1 MSHCSRSSKLPS
13 FTSINPSNL
22 WRLGCCC
29 KIRARSALILG
40 ATHRAGR
47 RIPALNHTAFF
58 VAVILSATGLYG
70 QSVFGMQTSLQCAS
84 GLSRPLGKRGR
95 PVFFSLLLIFSAA
108 NSSLQSPLFAAE
120 IRGNVVG
127 VRGEPLAR
135 VQVSILETPRQTITG
150 DDGRF
155 VIVGIAPGN
164 YTLQANAVGYWL
176 INVKFSLAAGG
187 ETKDFEITLTPDNF
201 TRTDKVE
208 VKGDLFQG
216 SDSPAI
222 LEANLTAEEVR
233 QTSTVLAD
241 DPFRSIQT
249 LPGISA
255 AGNNDFYAQ
264 FSVMGAQYQNV
275 GIYIDGIL
283 VPSPFHGLDITQGAT
298 LSIFTSETL
307 EDIELLPAAYPEKY
321 GDDVGAALELETRD
335 GSRTAPV
342 YRISAGLADSE
353 VDAEGP
359 LGMRKRGSWLASARR
374 SYLSYLF
381 RNRLNDPSDDVSFYD
396 ADLKLNY
403 DIAPNQSV
411 DFYGV
416 GGPTSYQLV
425 NPSTPPAPNDIDR
438 VKEDF
443 MMGRVGW
450 RWAADPRL
458 LVEAH
463 GAHFQQPSTESNFDG
478 QPLDDT
484 HYAEWVAAGSA
495 VWSWRKDQMLEGGWM
510 ARRASTGDEQ
520 TGYDPPN
527 SPVQYGETGTGW
539 KNDGYVQQSSALFGN
554 RVHLV
559 GGLRLDTAAL
569 FDVHPLSPQVS
580 AAWQLAPATQ
590 LQLGYGRYHQFYFP
604 ANTLPAISPTCSGNS
619 ESLQTA
625 NHYVAALEQRVGES
639 TRVKF
644 LLFDRSDDYSSAL
657 SATAGCAPLYF
668 SYGFLT
674 TERDYSRGA
683 QIVLQS
689 RTANRLSGW
698 IGYTLAY
705 ARQGNR
711 EEIGRPTS
719 FWAPYYPTLADQ
731 RHSLNFFANYR
742 LTPMLN
748 LGGKFLFGSGYPAP
762 SSGSNL
768 IRLGDYQRLDV
779 RAEKDWAYRRWKL
792 AAYGE
797 LLNATNHYNP
807 RYFYTNDSGSVMTG
821 QGLPI
826 TPTAGVAFEF

>member
-1 MSHCSRSSKLPS
+1 M
-13 FTSINPSNL
+13 
-22 WRLGCCC
+22 
-29 KIRARSALILG
+29 
-40 ATHRAGR
+40 
-47 RIPALNHTAFF
+47 NHTVLFL
-58 VAVILSATGLYG
+58 AVILSATGLYG
-70 QSVFGMQTSLQCAS
+70 PGVFAMQPSLQCAPGPS
-84 GLSRPLGKRGR
+84 CSPGKRGR
-95 PVFFSLLLIFSAA
+95 PALLGLFLILFAA
-108 NSSLQSPLFAAE
+108 NCCLPTSLFAAE
-120 IRGNVVG
+120 ICGNVVG

-135 VQVSILETPRQTITG
+135 VQVSILEIQRQAITG

-176 INVKFSLAAGG
+176 INERFSLAAGD
-187 ETKDFEITLTPDNF
+187 ETKDFEITLTPDNV
-201 TRTDKVE
+201 TRKDAVE
-208 VKGDLFQG
+208 VKGDVFQG
-216 SDSPAI
+216 SDSPAT
-222 LEANLTAEEVR
+222 LKMDLTAEEIR

-255 AGNNDFYAQ
+255 AGNNDFFAQ

-283 VPSPFHGLDITQGAT
+283 VPSPFHGAEVSEVEGAT
-298 LSIFTSETL
+298 LSIFTAETFQN
-307 EDIELLPAAYPEKY
+307 IQLLPAAYSEKY

-335 GSRTAPV
+335 GSRTAPF
-342 YRISAGLADSE
+342 YRISAGLADSGVE
-353 VDAEGP
+353 GEGP
-359 LGMRKRGSWLASARR
+359 LGVRKQGSWLASARK
-374 SYLSYLF
+374 SYLGYLF
-381 RNRLNDPSDDVSFYD
+381 RSRLSDSSDDVAFYD

-403 DIAPNQSV
+403 DIAPNQRV

-425 NPSTPPAPNDIDR
+425 NPSTPPGVNDIDR
-438 VKEDF
+438 LTDEF
-443 MMGRVGW
+443 IMGRIGW
-450 RWAADPRL
+450 RWVVDPRL

-463 GAHFQQPSTESNFDG
+463 GAQFQQPSSEFNVNG
-478 QPLDDT
+478 QPLDDS

-495 VWSWRKDQMLEGGWM
+495 DWSWRKDQVLEGGWM
-510 ARRASTGDEQ
+510 ARRASTGYEI
-520 TGYDPPN
+520 TNYDPPS
-527 SPVQYGETGTGW
+527 SPMQYGETGEGW
-539 KNDGYVQQSSALFGN
+539 KNDGYVQQSSALFRN
-554 RVHLV
+554 RIHLA
-559 GGLRLDTAAL
+559 GGLRMDSAAL

-580 AAWQLAPATQ
+580 AAWQVARATR

-604 ANTLPAISPTCSGNS
+604 AETLPAVSPACSGNS
-619 ESLQTA
+619 ESLQAA

-639 TRVKF
+639 TRVTL
-644 LLFDRSDDYSSAL
+644 LLFDRSDEYFSAL
-657 SATAGCAPLYF
+657 SATAGCAPLYSSF
-668 SYGFLT
+668 GFVT
-674 TERDYSRGA
+674 TGRDYSRGA

-705 ARQGNR
+705 AREGDR
-711 EEIGRPTS
+711 EEVFGPTP
-719 FWAPYYPTLADQ
+719 FWAPYYPTIADQ
-731 RHSLNFFANYR
+731 RHTLNLFANYR
-742 LTPMLN
+742 LSPTLN
-748 LGGKFLFGSGYPAP
+748 LGGKFLFGSGYPVP
-762 SSGSNL
+762 TGYNS

-779 RAEKDWAYRRWKL
+779 RAEKDWAFRRWKL
-792 AAYGE
+792 AVYAE

>member
-1 MSHCSRSSKLPS
+1 M
-13 FTSINPSNL
+13 
-22 WRLGCCC
+22 
-29 KIRARSALILG
+29 IRVRPALILG
-40 ATHRAGR
+40 AARCVWC
-47 RIPALNHTAFF
+47 RIPALNPTAFF
-58 VAVILSATGLYG
+58 AAVILSAAGLYG
-70 QSVFGMQTSLQCAS
+70 QSVLAMQASLQCAG

-95 PVFFSLLLIFSAA
+95 PVFFALLLIFLAA
-108 NSSLQSPLFAAE
+108 NSCLPSSLFAAE
-120 IRGNVVG
+120 IRGSVAG

-135 VQVSILETPRQTITG
+135 VQISILETQRQTITG

-155 VIVGIAPGN
+155 VIVGLAPGD

-176 INVKFSLAAGG
+176 INERFSLAAGD
-187 ETKDFEITLTPDNF
+187 ETKDFEITLTPDNV
-201 TRTDKVE
+201 TRRDTVE
-208 VKGDLFQG
+208 VKGDKFQE
-216 SDSPAI
+216 SDSPAT
-222 LEANLTAEEVR
+222 LKMDLTAEEIR

-249 LPGISA
+249 MPGISA
-255 AGNNDFYAQ
+255 AGNNDFFAQ

-283 VPSPFHGLDITQGAT
+283 VPSPFHGAEVSEVEGAT
-298 LSIFTSETL
+298 LSIFTAETFQN
-307 EDIELLPAAYPEKY
+307 IELLPAAYPEKY

-335 GSRTAPV
+335 GSRTAPL
-342 YRISAGLADSE
+342 YRISAGLADSG
-353 VDAEGP
+353 VDGEGP
-359 LGMRKRGSWLASARR
+359 LGARKRGSWLASARK

-381 RNRLNDPSDDVSFYD
+381 RSRLNDTSDDVAFYD

-403 DIAPNQSV
+403 DIAPNQRV

-425 NPSTPPAPNDIDR
+425 HPSTPPGPNDIYRLTD
-438 VKEDF
+438 DF

-450 RWAADPRL
+450 RWVVDPRL

-463 GAHFQQPSTESNFDG
+463 GAHFQQPSSESNVNG
-478 QPLDDT
+478 QPLDDS
-484 HYAEWVAAGSA
+484 HYAEWVAAGS
-495 VWSWRKDQMLEGGWM
+495 VDWSWRKDQMLEGGWM
-510 ARRASTGDEQ
+510 ARRASTGYEI
-520 TGYDPPN
+520 TNYSPP
-527 SPVQYGETGTGW
+527 SSSMQYGESGKGW

-554 RVHLV
+554 RVHLA
-559 GGLRLDTAAL
+559 GGLRLDSAAS
-569 FDVHPLSPQVS
+569 FDVHSLSPQVS
-580 AAWQLAPATQ
+580 AAWQVAPATQ

-604 ANTLPAISPTCSGNS
+604 ANTLPAILPTCSGNS
-619 ESLQTA
+619 ESLQAA
-625 NHYVAALEQRVGES
+625 NHYIAALEQRVGES
-639 TRVKF
+639 TRVT
-644 LLFDRSDDYSSAL
+644 LMLFDRSDEYFSAL

-674 TERDYSRGA
+674 TSRDYSRGA

-705 ARQGNR
+705 ARQGSR
-711 EEIGRPTS
+711 EEVGRPTS
-719 FWAPYYPTLADQ
+719 FWAPYYPTIADQ
-731 RHSLNFFANYR
+731 RHTLNLFANYR
-742 LTPMLN
+742 LTPTLN
-748 LGGKFLFGSGYPAP
+748 LGGKFLFGSGYPVP
-762 SSGSNL
+762 SGYNS

-779 RAEKDWAYRRWKL
+779 RAEKDWAFRRWKL
-792 AAYGE
+792 AVYAE